1 MISNKIFIDTN
12 IFLRY
17 LTNDDPAMANKIER
31 IFQQALNGKTA
42 LVTNAFVIAEIIWV
56 LESFYK
62 RPKEDIENMV
72 SKIMNTKGLEV
83 KDSRLLFKALD
94 LYVSENIDFT
104 DAYIAIY
111 MKQNGWNR
119 ILTFDK
125 KHFSRIEGLSVV
137 KL

>member
-62 RPKEDIENMV
+62 RSKEDIENMV